1 MTSPRAVLFDMDGVL
16 TANNHFHRQAWKEL
30 ALELLGLDLSEHDL
44 DTKVD
49 GGRNPEI
56 IERLTGVAPSAEPWV
71 PWRWRTSSPGGSRA
85 TRSRAASP
93 TRSPT

>member
-30 ALELLGLDLSEHDL
+30 ALELLGLNLSEHDL

-49 GGRNPEI
+49 GYTGLAALHTGSNAHDP
-56 IERLTGVAPSAEPWV
+56 RLALTIAGLRFQTPHV
-71 PWRWRTSSPGGSRA
+71 RR
-85 TRSRAASP
+85 
-93 TRSPT
+93 